1 MPASSIAQDALG
13 RIELAGVDTVC
24 ISYFHPRPE
33 AYARYAVR
41 RLKRRAPALDIVVC
55 AWNAQGLANDA
66 KALNTP
72 NIPLATAVVSKL
84 ADALEAIGN
93 GRSGPG

>member
-1 MPASSIAQDALG
+1 LPASSIAQDALG
-13 RIELAGVDTVC
+13 RIELAGVDTIC

-41 RLKRRAPALDIVVC
+41 RLKRRAPALDVVVC
-55 AWNAQGLANDA
+55 AWNAHGLANGS

-72 NIPLATAVVSKL
+72 SIPHAKAVVSKL

-93 GRSGPG
+93 GRSVAG